1 MEVSNDQDLLGTQ
14 ITRPVGHLYPVE
26 HRGRSAP
33 GEIAVGS
40 DRWRYARAVPSCGMV
55 DVLDDQRT
63 ATRFRVLVEIAERQP
78 AVSQGEIAEAIGLT
92 SQAVSRY
99 IQELVADDLVTKD
112 GRSRYRITAEGVDWL
127 LAQAGDIRRFTERV
141 TDDVLGGVSE
151 DAAIAAAPV
160 EEGETVTLTMA
171 GGLLH
176 ADPAG
181 DGSAT
186 GVATADASAGSVV
199 GVTNFEGVIDLEP
212 GTVTV
217 VQVPAI
223 RDEESGPDDEM
234 LRTTCSSADIVLAAG
249 VEAVVAL
256 RDIEVVPATRFA
268 AGDVAAVAAG
278 RGLDVTVV
286 AASDHV
292 GRVTDTLRDAGVTY
306 SVTGE

>member
-1 MEVSNDQDLLGTQ
+1 
-14 ITRPVGHLYPVE
+14 
-26 HRGRSAP
+26 
-33 GEIAVGS
+33 
-40 DRWRYARAVPSCGMV
+40 MV

-99 IQELVADDLVTKD
+99 IQELIADDLVTKD

-151 DAAIAAAPV
+151 DAAIASAPID
-160 EEGETVTLTMA
+160 EGETVTLTMKE
-171 GGLLH
+171 GLLH
-176 ADPAG
+176 ANPEG

-186 GVATADASAGSVV
+186 GVATADATAGSVV

-212 GTVTV
+212 GAVTV
-217 VQVPAI
+217 VQVPTI
-223 RDEESGPDDEM
+223 RDEVTGPGDET
-234 LRTTCSSADIVLAAG
+234 LRSACTSADLLLAAG
-249 VEAVVAL
+249 VEAVAAL
-256 RDIEVVPATRFA
+256 RDIEREPATPFA
-268 AGDVAAVAAG
+268 AGEVAAVAAG
-278 RGLDVTVV
+278 RGLEVTVV
-286 AASDHV
+286 ASSDHV
-292 GRVTDTLRDAGVTY
+292 GRVTDTLRDAGVAY